1 MHNNIDKLDS
11 RYTAETPL
19 QILLVD
25 CRHSLDRTISRSYR
39 IEIQETLTQWK
50 HTDSGQKKQKE
61 DGKGRDDTFDR
72 IMEEDL
78 ANQLKLL
85 EIQELKDTEG
95 QSRLA
100 TRKPSE
106 RIARQEEKYYPAS
119 HQRCRPTPSPYRQ
132 PERKPIGNHGI
143 KVSNDPRE
151 AHRSFGSFLF
161 V

>member
-1 MHNNIDKLDS
+1 MHSNIDTLDS
-11 RYTAETPL
+11 RYTTETPM
-19 QILLVD
+19 QILPVD
-25 CRHSLDRTISRSYR
+25 ARHSLDRTISRSYR
-39 IEIQETLTQWK
+39 DEIQETLTRWK
-50 HTDSGQKKQKE
+50 HTNGGQTKQKE
-61 DGKGRDDTFDR
+61 DGKRRDDTFDR

-78 ANQLKLL
+78 AHQLKLL
-85 EIQELKDTEG
+85 EIQELKDIEE
-95 QSRLA
+95 QSRVA
-100 TRKPSE
+100 VIKPSE

-132 PERKPIGNHGI
+132 PERKPIGNHGM